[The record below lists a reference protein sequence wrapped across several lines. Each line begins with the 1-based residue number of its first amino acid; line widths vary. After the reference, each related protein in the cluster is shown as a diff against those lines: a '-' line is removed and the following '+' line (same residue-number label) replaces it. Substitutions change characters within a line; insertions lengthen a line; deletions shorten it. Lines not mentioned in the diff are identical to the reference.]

1 MATKATQTE
10 GEGEFFSFE
19 HGGETFTAARTFGDV
34 VTPGFMRRHRADG
47 SLDITFAL
55 LEEMFDQAALDAI
68 DSMSWP
74 EHRQLGNRFSDAFA
88 EYLEVTM
95 GESSAS

>member
-55 LEEMFDQAALDAI
+55 LEEMFDQAALAEAGEVASPGDFV
-68 DSMSWP
+68 
-74 EHRQLGNRFSDAFA
+74 RRLNRVLLRLAA
-88 EYLEVTM
+88 LR
-95 GESSAS
+95 